1 MESVPSPV
9 IVTQEDHE
17 RLSLYK
23 ESANEK
29 TPLIPHKNNL
39 IPIKNDNKS
48 HCNSQTILS
57 TTPLT
62 NLDDAFLKR
71 KGNLAAL
78 LHATNGNGNGT
89 VDDEHT
95 ELEIA
100 HEEATPSLIVA
111 NGIAS
116 KTLFRACVK
125 GDIIQ
130 AQKCIDKVMYHS
142 NDNEPSFTLFQLFTL
157 LEPRHQMNVLNLAV
171 YYDQPKMTAF
181 LIQIAKE
188 HLAPI
193 KKQEHIVEGVL
204 NEPNLFQAFLDSRS
218 DKAKYYATSLMLCP
232 SVACAT
238 ILIDNGAR
246 LELRNPTGM
255 TALHYAS
262 STGNAALLSLLVSRG
277 ANINSTDSR
286 GATALHWAVFEGYQ
300 YTAMLLVGYHADQS
314 LVDSEMQTP
323 LMIACA
329 LGDAFLA
336 KQLVV
341 EGACI
346 RHKDRHGR
354 SAMDIAKEGGHLET
368 ISALKAG
375 ASDRLVSRISRNGGA
390 AFFFWIT
397 IILIESL
404 FLIFSIPF
412 VSKPQTS
419 CLFSLAVCSVSC
431 GLYIWVWLKD
441 PGYVPLSSRPVY
453 EILASDCTSVP
464 CPTCKSVKPFRSK
477 HCSSCRRC
485 VYRFDHHCPW
495 VNNCIGIGNHA
506 IFLAFLLSLASLCA
520 FIGTVATM
528 ILCNVLPLRRAITE
542 TDTKPLLGSILHKF
556 FHGVWSVSSWAS
568 ASTIRWIQ
576 VVLLFVSILF
586 GVPTIILLGL
596 QFRNIS
602 RNLTTNELFNKD
614 KYPYLKNTFDEFT
627 NPYDRGVWNNC
638 VEICSTHNTERVR
651 VI

>member
-1 MESVPSPV
+1 MESLPSP
-9 IVTQEDHE
+9 ILVTQLEQECLLLHKQ
-17 RLSLYK
+17 SV
-23 ESANEK
+23 NEK
-29 TPLIPHKNNL
+29 TPLIPQKKSISSL
-39 IPIKNDNKS
+39 RNDNKAQ
-48 HCNSQTILS
+48 CNSQAVLS

-62 NLDDAFLKR
+62 NLDGSIANF
-71 KGNLAAL
+71 KGNLASL
-78 LHATNGNGNGT
+78 LHTSSTNGN
-89 VDDEHT
+89 DKLDKDHT
-95 ELEIA
+95 DPEIA
-100 HEEATPSLIVA
+100 REEITPSLSMA
-111 NGIAS
+111 NGSAS

-130 AQKCIDKVMYHS
+130 AQKCIDTFIQYA
-142 NDNEPSFTLFQLFTL
+142 NEKEWSFTLFQLFTL
-157 LEPRHQMNVLNLAV
+157 FEPRHQMNVLNLAV
-171 YYDQPKMTAF
+171 YYDQPKMTEF
-181 LIQIAKE
+181 LIQIAQK
-188 HLAPI
+188 HLTPI
-193 KKQEHIVEGVL
+193 KIQESVPAEGVL

-218 DKAKYYATSLMLCP
+218 DKGKYYATSLMLCP
-232 SVACAT
+232 SVQCAS
-238 ILIDNGAR
+238 ILIDYGAR

-255 TALHYAS
+255 TALHYAA
-262 STGNAALLSLLVSRG
+262 STGNAGLLSLLVLRG

-314 LVDSEMQTP
+314 IVDSELQTP
-323 LMIACA
+323 VMIACA

-354 SAMDIAKEGGHLET
+354 TAMDIAKEGGSSET

-397 IILIESL
+397 IILFQSL
-404 FLIFSIPF
+404 FLLFSIPF
-412 VSKPQTS
+412 VSKPQIG
-419 CLFSLAVCSVSC
+419 FFISLTVCGASC

-453 EILASDCTSVP
+453 EILASDSSSVP
-464 CPTCKSVKPFRSK
+464 CPTCKSVKPLRSK

-506 IFLAFLLSLASLCA
+506 IFLAFLLSLALLCA
-520 FIGTVATM
+520 YIGTVATT
-528 ILCNVLPLRRAITE
+528 ILCNVLPLRRAISE
-542 TDTKPLLGSILHKF
+542 TDTKSLLGRILHNF
-556 FHGVWSVSSWAS
+556 LYGVWSVSYWVS
-568 ASTIRWIQ
+568 AATIRWIQ
-576 VVLLFVSILF
+576 VALLFVSILF
-586 GVPTIILLGL
+586 GIPTIILLVL
-596 QFRNIS
+596 QLRNIS
-602 RNLTTNELFNKD
+602 RNLTTNEVFNKD
-614 KYPYLKNTFDEFT
+614 KYPYLKNALDEFM

-638 VEICSTHNTERVR
+638 IEVCASYNTERLR
-651 VI
+651 S